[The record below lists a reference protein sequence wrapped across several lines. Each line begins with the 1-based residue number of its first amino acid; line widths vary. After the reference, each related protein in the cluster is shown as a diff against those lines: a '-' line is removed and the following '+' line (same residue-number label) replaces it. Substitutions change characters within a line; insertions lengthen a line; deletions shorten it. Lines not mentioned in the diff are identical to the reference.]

1 MGSVT
6 AISKKDI
13 DFLENSLKVLSDN
26 MNSVAGDVVD
36 INGQITDFNNQ
47 VDSIKANVKSLEQ
60 EIRDFMFEVKG
71 STLVNTAQNDI
82 IMLEQDLTKKF
93 GHYTDIRR
101 KFSGIV
107 SNFDLDLNYINKK
120 TLLSQSEQSLLTTP
134 DYYLSYALVALCAW
148 FRNERKAANKALNKA
163 LKLNES
169 KTSLLFCLIHLRLER
184 HETAYKWMKRYLQ
197 TVNPKEMDNLIIS
210 VLDSLTNNA
219 YDTRI
224 TDELLTSIES
234 WCKNINNDE
243 IINNKQIDRWAS
255 FFSSNKAVFKEEEF
269 PFLFNYVE
277 EANYLR
283 EEIENAYTYN
293 YVYSDFINLIE
304 KGNNNSKNLDELL
317 KDLLSSYESSEL
329 ELRKEILKNKI
340 IVECKGDQTKADKLF
355 NESMSSLNEKT
366 DFSTGLTNIIF
377 DRDDVSDNTK
387 KFAIALSKENI
398 LKGLEKALPSHNKEH
413 KELTIKINEWTGKT
427 LDGSNEKELQESL
440 TEYVKNPFMEDFDSV
455 KIINTKT
462 LYCIF
467 FAIAGVVVCFFE
479 VFIGLLLILCG
490 GIAFM
495 FFANQT
501 LKMRDKIMSD
511 YKEVLDKYL
520 FELNNVIAEI
530 VDIKYYT
537 KRSLNNKDNVVNL
550 INSYYKDNFISGSR

>member
-1 MGSVT
+1 MGNVT

-13 DFLENSLKVLSDN
+13 DFLENSLKILSDN

-82 IMLEQDLTKKF
+82 IMLEQNLTKKF
-93 GHYTDIRR
+93 GHYSDIRR
-101 KFSGIV
+101 KFSGII

-134 DYYLSYALVALCAW
+134 NYYLSYALVALCAW
-148 FRNERKAANKALNKA
+148 FRNEKKAANKALNKA
-163 LKLNES
+163 LNLNES
-169 KTSLLFCLIHLRLER
+169 KTSLLFCLIHLRLGR
-184 HETAYKWMKRYLQ
+184 HQTAYKWMQKYLQ

-219 YDTRI
+219 YDSRI
-224 TDELLTSIES
+224 TDELLLNIES
-234 WCKNINNDE
+234 WSKSINNDNE
-243 IINNKQIDRWAS
+243 INNKQIDRWAS

-277 EANYLR
+277 DANYLK
-283 EEIENAYTYN
+283 EKIENAYTYN
-293 YVYSDFINLIE
+293 YIYNDFIGLVE
-304 KGNNNSKNLDELL
+304 KGNNKAKNIDELL
-317 KDLLSSYESSEL
+317 KDLLSCYEKDEL
-329 ELRKEILKNKI
+329 ELRREILKNKI
-340 IVECKGDQTKADKLF
+340 IVECKGDTTKAEKLF

-366 DFSTGLTNIIF
+366 DFNTGLTNIIF
-377 DRDDVSDNTK
+377 DRNDVSDNTK
-387 KFAIALSKENI
+387 KFAVALSKDNI
-398 LKGLEKALPSHNKEH
+398 LKGLERALPSHDNEH
-413 KELTIKINEWTGKT
+413 KEITIKINEWTGKT
-427 LDGSNEKELQESL
+427 LDGSNERELQESL
-440 TEYVKNPFMEDFDSV
+440 TDYVKAPFIEDYNSI
-455 KIINTKT
+455 KIINSKT
-462 LYCIF
+462 LYCIC
-467 FAIAGVVVCFFE
+467 FAIAGTIVCFFE
-479 VFIGLLLILCG
+479 VFIGLLLIACG
-490 GIAFM
+490 GLAFM
-495 FFANQT
+495 YFANQT
-501 LKMRDKIMSD
+501 FKMRTKIMSD

-520 FELNNVIAEI
+520 FELYNVIAEI

-550 INSYYKDNFISGSR
+550 INSYYKDNFISGNR